1 MALPSAFS
9 IPSLAL
15 PMRIEVSWPFLRTSS
30 RERCQ
35 TAAKVFWAISAP
47 IMRHEEMRKRAAPAA
62 LPRRHWLRGL
72 SVYEPSGF
80 TTPGSLAVQPAS
92 RRL

>member
-1 MALPSAFS
+1 MSDRRESVFFE
-9 IPSLAL
+9 LAVTHRQIL
-15 PMRIEVSWPFLRTSS
+15 AMLGDLAP
-30 RERCQ
+30 
-35 TAAKVFWAISAP
+35 AP